1 MRFAPIVIDPSLL
14 NLASALPIPTG
25 KDNIQ
30 FPGYPRSNRPTVI
43 STVLRIPMPKSDITQ
58 CQWCRWGLI
67 PCLTS
72 LPTSIQCYHVLAS
85 SSTSLAHTQSRLPER
100 NQAIR
105 TKIQPFSSRRSL
117 QPSSVRRMTMHLTG
131 RSIQRGRILS
141 LANLF
146 LERMLYQTSEVL
158 PLELVTQ
165 RLRARKAERLAVLR
179 DRRRLSP
186 PPLEHD
192 IDGVVNFIRIA
203 NEGDSLKVSI
213 GTRKII

>member
-1 MRFAPIVIDPSLL
+1 
-14 NLASALPIPTG
+14 
-25 KDNIQ
+25 
-30 FPGYPRSNRPTVI
+30 
-43 STVLRIPMPKSDITQ
+43 
-58 CQWCRWGLI
+58 
-67 PCLTS
+67 
-72 LPTSIQCYHVLAS
+72 
-85 SSTSLAHTQSRLPER
+85 
-100 NQAIR
+100 
-105 TKIQPFSSRRSL
+105 
-117 QPSSVRRMTMHLTG
+117 MHLTG